1 MQGKAKHCNF
11 DKKEN
16 EYEAH
21 HSDGHAHDP
30 DTGGMSHRGAAG
42 QTDKERQRMEINDTR
57 HYANPTTRS
66 CARCSRQ
73 SSMP

>member
-21 HSDGHAHDP
+21 HSEVMLMTLILAACRTEVP
-30 DTGGMSHRGAAG
+30 AG

-57 HYANPTTRS
+57 HYAKPDD
-66 CARCSRQ
+66 AQLRQ
-73 SSMP
+73 MLTPEQ